1 MQPGDRVLVKQ
12 FAGGE
17 QWIYA
22 SVVHP
27 RDDGGALV
35 VVEHPGNH
43 EHGQMKNVKREELRT
58 KADLQPLLD
67 EARKFSNSE
76 VVQGAGNE
84 RKRWVAHYEHQI
96 EQLS

>member
-1 MQPGDRVLVKQ
+1 MQPGDRVLVMQ

-22 SVVHP
+22 TVVHP

-35 VVEHPGNH
+35 LVDHPGNH
-43 EHGQMKNVKREELRT
+43 EHAQMKNAKRADIRT

-67 EARKFSNSE
+67 EARTLPDRQ
-76 VVQGAGNE
+76 VVAGAGSE